1 LHSGADNNDK
11 RERVLEL
18 LEEEAFLRS
27 QLTVT
32 ASDYRESVL
41 ALVRLAQGDTSGSRT
56 AAQVLLSLYDGSEWH
71 RDLTDLG
78 VLDWGY
84 LQHALIVIR
93 GRLVLGQSVE
103 AAIDNG
109 DQVFSHLCAL
119 WAGLRND
126 RRYSNRCDD

>member
-1 LHSGADNNDK
+1 MPAGTEESGN
-11 RERVLEL
+11 RERVLAL

-27 QLTVT
+27 QLTV
-32 ASDYRESVL
+32 AESDYRDSVR

-84 LQHALIVIR
+84 LPHALIVMR
-93 GRLVLGQSVE
+93 RRRVLGQRVE
-103 AAIDNG
+103 VVIDDG
-109 DQVFSHLCAL
+109 DQVFRHLCER
-119 WAGLRND
+119 WAVLRND
-126 RRYSNRCDD
+126 RRYSKRYDG

>member
-1 LHSGADNNDK
+1 MHSGADNNDK
-11 RERVLEL
+11 RERVLDL
-18 LEEEAFLRS
+18 LEEEALLRS

-32 ASDYRESVL
+32 ASDY
-41 ALVRLAQGDTSGSRT
+41 QGSRT

-71 RDLTDLG
+71 MDLTDLG

-109 DQVFSHLCAL
+109 DQVFSHLCTL

-126 RRYSNRCDD
+126 RRYSNWYDD

>member
-1 LHSGADNNDK
+1 MQSGADNNDK

-41 ALVRLAQGDTSGSRT
+41 ALVGLAQSDTSGSRT
-56 AAQVLLSLYDGSEWH
+56 AAQVLLSLYDGSGWH
-71 RDLTDLG
+71 MDLTDLG

-84 LQHALIVIR
+84 LQHALIAIR

-103 AAIDNG
+103 AAIGNG
-109 DQVFSHLCAL
+109 DQVFSHLCTL

-126 RRYSNRCDD
+126 RRYSNWYDD

>member
-1 LHSGADNNDK
+1 MQSGADNNDK

-32 ASDYRESVL
+32 AWDYRESVL
-41 ALVRLAQGDTSGSRT
+41 ALARLAQGDTSGSRT

-71 RDLTDLG
+71 MDLTDLG

-109 DQVFSHLCAL
+109 DQVFSHLCTL

>member
-1 LHSGADNNDK
+1 MHSGADNNDK

-109 DQVFSHLCAL
+109 DQVFSHLCTL

-126 RRYSNRCDD
+126 RRYSNWYDD